1 MSFSV
6 EYIKNELYI
15 EKVAVNDIA
24 ESAGT
29 PCYIY
34 SYAAIEKNFKEYS
47 TSLGELGPLICYS
60 TKANSNIAIL
70 KSYSNLGA
78 GFDIVSG
85 GELKRVLLSGGD
97 TSKVVFSG
105 VGKTDSEIKEA
116 IDADILFFNIESIE
130 ELHAINRVAKGMNKK
145 APIAIR
151 VNPDIDPKTHPY
163 ISTGFKKS
171 KFGIEMQ
178 NSINVYREA
187 SKMEGIN
194 IIAIDAHIGSQIFEL
209 SSFNDS
215 LQKLTELADTL
226 INENINIEYI
236 DIGGGL
242 GITYKKNETPPSI
255 EEYSGI
261 IKKHL
266 KDKSYKPVI
275 EPGRSLIGNAGIMV
289 TKVLY
294 TKQGSEKNFVIVDA
308 AMNDLIRPAFYNSFH
323 EIFPVKEN
331 RRNTQVVDIVG
342 PICESGDFLAVD
354 REFPTVESGDNLAVL
369 SAGAYGF
376 VMASNYN
383 TRPRAAEV
391 LVHGDNFNIIK
402 ERENFED
409 LIKGEYIPDFLSE

>member
-6 EYIKNELYI
+6 DYINDELYM

-24 ESAGT
+24 ASVGT
-29 PCYIY
+29 PCFIY
-34 SYAAIEKNFKEYS
+34 SHAAIESSFNAYLN
-47 TSLGELGPLICYS
+47 SLDGLNPLICYS
-60 TKANSNIAIL
+60 TKANSNLAVL
-70 KSYSNLGA
+70 KLYSGLGA

-85 GELKRVLLSGGD
+85 GELKRVMLAGGD

-105 VGKTDSEIKEA
+105 VGKTDSEIREA
-116 IDADILFFNIESIE
+116 IKAKILFFNIESID
-130 ELHAINRVAKGMNKK
+130 ELHAINRVAEEMNVR

-171 KFGIEMQ
+171 KFGIEIAG
-178 NSINVYREA
+178 SVDVYREA
-187 SKMEGIN
+187 SKMKGIN
-194 IIAIDAHIGSQIFEL
+194 IVAIDAHIGSQIFEL

-215 LQKLTELADTL
+215 LQKLTDLADSL
-226 INENINIEYI
+226 ASENINIEYI

-242 GITYKKNETPPSI
+242 GITYSKEETPPSMD
-255 EEYSGI
+255 EYAGI

-266 KDKSYKPVI
+266 QGKPYRPVI

-294 TKQGSEKNFVIVDA
+294 KKEGSAKNFIIIDA
-308 AMNDLIRPAFYNSFH
+308 AMNDLIRPAFYNSHH
-323 EIFPVKEN
+323 EIIPVKQNEN
-331 RRNTQVVDIVG
+331 ETKIVDIVG
-342 PICESGDFLAVD
+342 PICESGDFLATD
-354 REFPTVESGDNLAVL
+354 REFPVVNNGDCLAVL

-376 VMASNYN
+376 VMSSNYN

-391 LVHGDNFNIIK
+391 LVHGNNFDIIR

-409 LIKGEYIPDFLSE
+409 LIRGEKVPDYLSG

>member
-6 EYIKNELYI
+6 EYNSDVLYM
-15 EKVAVNDIA
+15 EKVAVKDIA
-24 ESAGT
+24 DSNGT

-34 SYAAIEKNFKEYS
+34 SHSAIEKNFNAYLN
-47 TSLGELGPLICYS
+47 SLSELTPLICFS
-60 TKANSNIAIL
+60 TKANSNLAVL
-70 KSYSNLGA
+70 KIYSNLGA

-85 GELKRVLLSGGD
+85 GELRRVILAGGD

-105 VGKTDSEIKEA
+105 VGKTDSEIQEA
-116 IDADILFFNIESIE
+116 INADILFFNIESID
-130 ELHAINRVAKGMNKK
+130 ELHAINRVATGMNKK

-151 VNPDIDPKTHPY
+151 VNPDINPKTHPY

-171 KFGIEMQ
+171 KFGIEIG
-178 NSINVYREA
+178 NSLDVYREA

-215 LQKLTELADTL
+215 LQKLTDLADTL
-226 INENINIEYI
+226 INENINIEYM

-242 GITYKKNETPPSI
+242 GITYKKDETPPSMD
-255 EEYSGI
+255 EYAAI

-266 KDKSYKPVI
+266 KGKPYKPVI

-294 TKQGSEKNFVIVDA
+294 TKQGSAKNFVIIDA
-308 AMNDLIRPAFYNSFH
+308 AMNDLIRPAFYNSHH
-323 EIFPVKEN
+323 EIIPVKQNEN
-331 RRNTQVVDIVG
+331 ETKIVDIVG
-342 PICESGDFLAVD
+342 PICESGDFLATD
-354 REFPTVESGDNLAVL
+354 REFPAVENGDYLAVL

-376 VMASNYN
+376 VMSSNYN
-383 TRPRAAEV
+383 SRTRAAEV
-391 LVHGDNFNIIK
+391 LVHGDSFSTIK
-402 ERENFED
+402 EREKFED
-409 LIKGEYIPDFLSE
+409 IINGEIIPDFLSE